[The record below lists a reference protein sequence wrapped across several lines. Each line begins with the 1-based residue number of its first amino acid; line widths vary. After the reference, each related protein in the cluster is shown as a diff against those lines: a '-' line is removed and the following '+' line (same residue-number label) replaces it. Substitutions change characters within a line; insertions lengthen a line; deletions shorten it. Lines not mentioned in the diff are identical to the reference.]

1 MLINVILQE
10 NNVNELITN
19 LQMYPSEPLLTV
31 FAKILHFNESEDD
44 HVHIINM
51 LLSTTF
57 PSLLI
62 NLLIKNNALKD
73 LESASQTLTYET
85 LTADTFSPQRD
96 ERDSTNQSVSAKVQH
111 ITLDLL
117 YTFSNCTSSFF
128 DSL

>member
-10 NNVNELITN
+10 NNVNELIAN
-19 LQMYPSEPLLTV
+19 LQTYPSEPLLTV
-31 FAKILHFNESEDD
+31 FAKILHFNETGDD

-51 LLSTTF
+51 LLETTF

-62 NLLIKNNALKD
+62 NLLVKNNALRD

-85 LTADTFSPQRD
+85 LTADTFAPPKD
-96 ERDSTNQSVSAKVQH
+96 EQDSNQSISAKVQH

-117 YTFSNCTSSFF
+117 YTFSNRMSSFL